1 MRKEVEELMNE
12 CDEIMDICMKQLGGM
27 DSIMCLDDT
36 SLAAM
41 QKSISLYKKTKELS
55 IKMAEMMDEQ
65 DKKLDKII
73 RLLETKK

>member
-1 MRKEVEELMNE
+1 MNE
-12 CDEIMDICMKQLGGM
+12 CDEIMDICMKQLGCM